1 MATNS
6 TTRKTIIIDVKGKEA
21 KIQVDGV
28 QKALR
33 S

>member
-28 QKALR
+28 QK
-33 S
+33 SF